1 MSPILIYTPLNN
13 KVLELGLWKENKS
26 SYQHHHHTLLKRIW
40 CECGQLTLKL
50 PLQCYLLSSPQVQ
63 QVPLSTLIIDNLS
76 SYCSGGNLY
85 FNKDQNLKWKG
96 VTRWNFRRAKDA
108 SKTPPITPQMWLLHL
123 STREAD
129 SGRKSLVLFTN
140 WGPVL
145 LNLAI

>member
-40 CECGQLTLKL
+40 WMRPIDTQTSPPVLSPL
-50 PLQCYLLSSPQVQ
+50 PSPQVQ